1 MIQRLAGKVSC
12 YAANIL
18 YFATLLPPGLL
29 RHTAKLCRGE
39 RVLQDPAKILVKPY
53 TLHIAFLQNHARIIC
68 TYVSK

>member
-29 RHTAKLCRGE
+29 RHTAKLCRGSACCE
-39 RVLQDPAKILVKPY
+39 
-53 TLHIAFLQNHARIIC
+53 TLHKYL
-68 TYVSK
+68 